1 MSREMKKQIPIL
13 TSNFATLIAGDGY
26 YVDKTEFIPRLESLN
41 YPNIFFLRPRRFG
54 KSLHLSMLEYYYG
67 IQYKDKFTELF
78 GECYIGKP
86 ENFTPLKNS
95 YYILNFNFSGI
106 KTQEEDKIEKEFNSE
121 ISSQILSFLD
131 TYSIGSESDSQ
142 IFRSELSSPDL
153 MRKFFTVF
161 KRFIPAGK
169 IYILIDEYDHFTNE
183 LFAFNK
189 EHFKDIVSRNGW
201 VRKFYETIKIYMGE
215 GIVDRFFATGVT
227 PVTLDSMTSGFNV
240 AKNITLSEEFHE
252 MAGFTEA
259 EVRSL
264 ILGTIYSEGAFKVDE
279 VIDEMRSWYNGS
291 KFTTEP
297 VEKLYNPQLV
307 ISFLSEFKRNYEYPT
322 KMADINVISDYKKIT
337 KILSVLPIEDSE
349 NIIEK
354 VTTEDSILSELT
366 LQFNNEVPYTKSD
379 AISLLFYNGL
389 LTIEKNVY
397 DFISFVIPNFVIKH
411 LYWEFLRKKFEAE
424 FGVRYEA
431 DEVIDLISEL
441 INEGRVDR
449 LVAYTQNIMKILS
462 VRDFKGFGESQLK
475 IMMLTILS
483 KTNAYLI
490 ESERETRAGFPD
502 ILLTDSKI
510 FEVKYQYAFE
520 LKYIPQTGLK
530 NLATI
535 RKEGIEQ
542 LKKYK
547 DSDQIK
553 MIKNLKT
560 FLIIFY
566 NRFEA
571 EFIEV

>member
-1 MSREMKKQIPIL
+1 MNKQLPIL
-13 TSNFATLIAGDGY
+13 TSNFASLITGDGY
-26 YVDKTEFIPRLESLN
+26 YVDKTEFIQKLDSLN
-41 YPNIFFLRPRRFG
+41 FSNIFFLRPRRFG
-54 KSLHLSMLEYYYG
+54 KSLLLSMLEYYYG
-67 IQYKDKFTELF
+67 IQYKEKFDELF
-78 GECYIGKP
+78 GEYYIGQP
-86 ENFTPLKNS
+86 ENTTPLKNS
-95 YYILNFNFSGI
+95 YHILKFNFSGI
-106 KTQEEDKIEKEFNSE
+106 YTIAEEDTDEGFNSE
-121 ISSQILSFLD
+121 IERGIQDFTTSYPLFTKEDIEKVLSVQGNVEMFKKFISLFL
-131 TYSIGSESDSQ
+131 Q
-142 IFRSELSSPDL
+142 
-153 MRKFFTVF
+153 K
-161 KRFIPAGK
+161 IPKGK

-354 VTTEDSILSELT
+354 VTTEDSILSEIT

-542 LKKYK
+542 LKKYR

>member
-1 MSREMKKQIPIL
+1 MFKKFISLFLQKIP
-13 TSNFATLIAGDGY
+13 N
-26 YVDKTEFIPRLESLN
+26 
-41 YPNIFFLRPRRFG
+41 
-54 KSLHLSMLEYYYG
+54 
-67 IQYKDKFTELF
+67 
-78 GECYIGKP
+78 
-86 ENFTPLKNS
+86 
-95 YYILNFNFSGI
+95 
-106 KTQEEDKIEKEFNSE
+106 
-121 ISSQILSFLD
+121 
-131 TYSIGSESDSQ
+131 
-142 IFRSELSSPDL
+142 
-153 MRKFFTVF
+153 
-161 KRFIPAGK
+161 GK

-441 INEGRVDR
+441 INEGKVDR

-510 FEVKYQYAFE
+510 FKVKYQYAFE

-535 RKEGIEQ
+535 RKDGIEQ

-547 DSDQIK
+547 ESDQIK
-553 MIKNLKT
+553 MMKNLKT